1 MLNVRA
7 DSREMMIMFIG
18 FRVIHVVCEFVC
30 CLEFWGNLPFW
41 LNLGKKVI
49 TNLWELWKKKDFKFV
64 MGAMRRARFLESNLS
79 LFPTP
84 FVNDFGGKDMGAWSL
99 C

>member
-1 MLNVRA
+1 
-7 DSREMMIMFIG
+7 
-18 FRVIHVVCEFVC
+18 
-30 CLEFWGNLPFW
+30 
-41 LNLGKKVI
+41 LGKKVI

-84 FVNDFGGKDMGAWSL
+84 FVNDFGGKDMGA
-99 C
+99 